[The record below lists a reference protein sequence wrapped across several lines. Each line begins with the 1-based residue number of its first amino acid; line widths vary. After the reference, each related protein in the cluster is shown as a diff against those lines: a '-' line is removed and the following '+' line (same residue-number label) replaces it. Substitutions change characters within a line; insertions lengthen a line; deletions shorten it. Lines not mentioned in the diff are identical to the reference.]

1 MFSSIKAKI
10 IIFYMGTLFV
20 ILSALGVFLYFSLGK
35 IVYNSIDFSLLSRAK
50 SLATLVNIENN
61 KTEFNFS
68 DEVIWKYNSPRSKSF
83 FQIRRLNGNTLE
95 KSASL
100 GISELPFS
108 AKKNQTNFR
117 TIILDG
123 EPARLI
129 NFYVSGI
136 NRHNN
141 KEKGSIANN
150 KGHAL
155 VIQCAEN
162 IEDKIDLL
170 QSYGIILFLS
180 ILFTMGISASG
191 GFLIAKKALTPLKK
205 ISETI
210 DRISESNLTERI
222 EHETI
227 PDELSDMAYSFNH
240 TFDRLERSFNRQN
253 QFIADASHELRT
265 PLSVILSQSEIA
277 LRKERS
283 PEEYRS
289 ALDAVMGAAG
299 MMSEIVGK
307 LLALTRLSEDK
318 MNLRFENIDLHK
330 IISESIKLLN
340 SLAEQKGIVVNISA
354 DEHCR
359 TTGDRAALLALFVNL
374 LENSIKYNVPQ
385 GKIDI
390 FIKKETDF
398 IVTEIRDTGIGIPEG
413 DIDKV
418 FDRFYRVDKSRS
430 KERGGTGLGLSICK
444 EITKLHS
451 GKTEIKSIVGE
462 GTIVSVYL
470 KKEGNEKTVK

>member
-10 IIFYMGTLFV
+10 IIFYMITLFV

-35 IVYNSIDFSLLSRAK
+35 IVYNSIDFSLLLRAK
-50 SLATLVNIENN
+50 SLATLINIKDN

-68 DEVIWKYNSPRSKSF
+68 DEVIRRYNSPRSKSF

-117 TIILDG
+117 TIILNG
-123 EPARLI
+123 EHTRLI

-136 NRHNN
+136 DSHNN
-141 KEKGSIANN
+141 KEKNSIVKD

-170 QSYGIILFLS
+170 QSYGIVLSLS
-180 ILFTMGISASG
+180 ILFIMVISASG
-191 GFLIAKKALTPLKK
+191 GFLIAKKALAPLKK

-227 PDELSDMAYSFNH
+227 PDELSDVVSSFNH

-283 PEEYRS
+283 SEDYRS
-289 ALDAVMGAAG
+289 AFNAVMDAEG
-299 MMSEIVGK
+299 MMSEIVSK

-330 IISESIKLLN
+330 IISKSIKLLN
-340 SLAEQKGIVVNISA
+340 PLAEQKGIRINISTN
-354 DEHCR
+354 DHYR
-359 TTGDRAALLALFVNL
+359 TTGDRAALLALFVNI

-385 GKIDI
+385 GRIDI
-390 FIKKETDF
+390 FVKKETDF
-398 IVTEIRDTGIGIPEG
+398 IVTEIRDTGIGIPKS
-413 DIDKV
+413 DLDKV

-430 KERGGTGLGLSICK
+430 KESGGTGLGLSICK
-444 EITKLHS
+444 EIIKLHG
-451 GKTEIKSIVGE
+451 GKVGIKSRVGV
-462 GTIVSVYL
+462 GTIVAVYL
-470 KKEGNEKTVK
+470 KENEKINE

>member
-10 IIFYMGTLFV
+10 IIFYMITLFV

-35 IVYNSIDFSLLSRAK
+35 IVYNSIDFSLLLRAK
-50 SLATLVNIENN
+50 SLATLINIKDN

-117 TIILDG
+117 TIILNG
-123 EPARLI
+123 EHTRLI

-136 NRHNN
+136 NRYN
-141 KEKGSIANN
+141 KEKNSIVKN

-170 QSYGIILFLS
+170 QSYGIVLSLS
-180 ILFTMGISASG
+180 ILFIMVISASG
-191 GFLIAKKALTPLKK
+191 GFLIAKKALAPLKK

-222 EHETI
+222 DHKTI
-227 PDELSDMAYSFNH
+227 PDELSDLASSFNR

-283 PEEYRS
+283 SEDYRS
-289 ALDAVMGAAG
+289 ALNAVMDAEG
-299 MMSEIVGK
+299 MMSEIVSK

-330 IISESIKLLN
+330 IISKSIKLLN
-340 SLAEQKGIVVNISA
+340 PLAEQKGIRINISTN
-354 DEHCR
+354 DHYR
-359 TTGDRAALLALFVNL
+359 TTGDRAALLALFVNIF
-374 LENSIKYNVPQ
+374 ENSIKYNVPQ
-385 GKIDI
+385 GRIDI
-390 FIKKETDF
+390 FVKKETDF
-398 IVTEIRDTGIGIPEG
+398 IVTEIRDTGIGIPES
-413 DIDKV
+413 DLDKV

-430 KERGGTGLGLSICK
+430 KESGGTGLGLSICK
-444 EITKLHS
+444 EITKLHG
-451 GKTEIKSIVGE
+451 GKVEIKSRVGV
-462 GTIVSVYL
+462 GTIVAVYL
-470 KKEGNEKTVK
+470 KEKENEKTVK

>member
-1 MFSSIKAKI
+1 
-10 IIFYMGTLFV
+10 
-20 ILSALGVFLYFSLGK
+20 
-35 IVYNSIDFSLLSRAK
+35 
-50 SLATLVNIENN
+50 
-61 KTEFNFS
+61 
-68 DEVIWKYNSPRSKSF
+68 
-83 FQIRRLNGNTLE
+83 
-95 KSASL
+95 
-100 GISELPFS
+100 
-108 AKKNQTNFR
+108 
-117 TIILDG
+117 
-123 EPARLI
+123 
-129 NFYVSGI
+129 
-136 NRHNN
+136 
-141 KEKGSIANN
+141 
-150 KGHAL
+150 
-155 VIQCAEN
+155 
-162 IEDKIDLL
+162 
-170 QSYGIILFLS
+170 
-180 ILFTMGISASG
+180 
-191 GFLIAKKALTPLKK
+191 
-205 ISETI
+205 
-210 DRISESNLTERI
+210 
-222 EHETI
+222 
-227 PDELSDMAYSFNH
+227 MAYSFNH

>member
-1 MFSSIKAKI
+1 
-10 IIFYMGTLFV
+10 
-20 ILSALGVFLYFSLGK
+20 
-35 IVYNSIDFSLLSRAK
+35 
-50 SLATLVNIENN
+50 
-61 KTEFNFS
+61 
-68 DEVIWKYNSPRSKSF
+68 
-83 FQIRRLNGNTLE
+83 
-95 KSASL
+95 
-100 GISELPFS
+100 
-108 AKKNQTNFR
+108 
-117 TIILDG
+117 
-123 EPARLI
+123 
-129 NFYVSGI
+129 
-136 NRHNN
+136 
-141 KEKGSIANN
+141 
-150 KGHAL
+150 
-155 VIQCAEN
+155 
-162 IEDKIDLL
+162 
-170 QSYGIILFLS
+170 
-180 ILFTMGISASG
+180 
-191 GFLIAKKALTPLKK
+191 
-205 ISETI
+205 
-210 DRISESNLTERI
+210 
-222 EHETI
+222 
-227 PDELSDMAYSFNH
+227 
-240 TFDRLERSFNRQN
+240 
-253 QFIADASHELRT
+253 
-265 PLSVILSQSEIA
+265 LSVILSQSEIA
-277 LRKERS
+277 LRKERT
-283 PEEYRS
+283 PEEYIS

-340 SLAEQKGIVVNISA
+340 SLAEQKGIVINISA

-398 IVTEIRDTGIGIPEG
+398 ILTEIRDTGIGIPEG

-444 EITKLHS
+444 EIIKLHS